1 MTNVT
6 QGSMLLV
13 VIFSSTLALYKLQYS
28 LKINMDPS
36 SQVGNKGKQQ
46 LHYRKYYS
54 SGVLRCMLY
63 V

>member
-36 SQVGNKGKQQ
+36 SQVGTKGSNNFTIENIIH
-46 LHYRKYYS
+46 LGY
-54 SGVLRCMLY
+54 
-63 V
+63 